1 MLVAS
6 LLAVLGA
13 TAAAPPVE
21 IALGGREVRIADV
34 AALTGFGA
42 AAHPRFASRV
52 IASIPRGRTRLSMT
66 RDALVG
72 LVGRSV
78 PGLAGRMMPGAG
90 AVTFH
95 ALPHAVDANEI
106 QGGCS
111 ATAQPI
117 AEGTALTPAD
127 IVTVPCDAGPI
138 DAGPIDAPV
147 RFDRRA
153 SALRASVAL
162 AAGTRLGRIAL
173 PGAPD
178 VDSGDRLTL
187 ISAVGPVRVERQVV
201 ALQAGRSGG
210 RVFVRDAEGQVL
222 AAPLAVAASA
232 EESR

>member
-1 MLVAS
+1 MLGAS

-13 TAAAPPVE
+13 TAVAPPVE
-21 IALGGREVRIADV
+21 IALAGREVRMADV
-34 AALTGFGA
+34 AALTGFGP
-42 AAHPRFASRV
+42 AAHPRFATRV

-66 RDALVG
+66 QEALAG

-90 AVTFH
+90 AVTFR
-95 ALPHAVDANEI
+95 ALPSAVEATGI

-117 AEGTALTPAD
+117 AQGTALTPAD
-127 IVTVPCDAGPI
+127 IVTVLCDAGS
-138 DAGPIDAPV
+138 IDAPV

-153 SALRASVAL
+153 SAVRASVAL

-187 ISAVGPVRVERQVV
+187 VSAVGPVRVERQVV
-201 ALQAGRSGG
+201 ALQAGRAGG
-210 RVFVRDAEGQVL
+210 RVFVRDAEGQVV
-222 AAPLAVAASA
+222 AAPLAIAATA
-232 EESR
+232 EDLR